1 MITNTIVLVPG
12 IGLGGAELLYLAW
25 QLRRSGYQARIFW
38 TNPWRG
44 DLAAKASA
52 LHRLLTQ
59 NEIETPSFVAHSF
72 GGPIVLR
79 FMHDYPN
86 FKVGRSVMLGSP
98 LTGCIAARR
107 VMRIPGGRWIVSEA
121 LASTASEPDLSIT
134 AGCETGSIA
143 GRANVLLGLFLC
155 PRQPNDTIICVEET
169 KHPGLTA
176 HCVLFVSHTG
186 MLVSRQ
192 VSERVV
198 RFLRTGRFAAPM
210 SAD

>member
-12 IGLGGAELLYLAW
+12 IGLGGAELLFLAW
-25 QLRRSGYQARIFW
+25 HLRRSGYQTRIFW

-44 DLAAKASA
+44 DLAAKARA
-52 LHRLLTQ
+52 LHRLLTRF
-59 NEIETPSFVAHSF
+59 EIETPSFVAHSF

-79 FMHDYPN
+79 FMHDYPK
-86 FKVGRSVMLGSP
+86 FKVGRIVMLGTP
-98 LTGCIAARR
+98 LTGCISAQR
-107 VMRIPGGRWIVSEA
+107 VMRIPGGRWIVGEA
-121 LASTASEPDLSIT
+121 LASTASGLNIPIAAD
-134 AGCETGSIA
+134 CETGSIA
-143 GRANVLLGLFLC
+143 GTANVLMGCFLC
-155 PRQPNDTIICVEET
+155 PRQSNDTIICVDET
-169 KHPGLTA
+169 RHPGLID